1 MLFYLAKI
9 VLSALAIVAV
19 SEIAKRSTAT
29 AALVAAIP
37 LTSLLAFVWLHLE
50 GAPAQRI
57 ADLSGH
63 IFWLVLPSLA
73 LFLLFP
79 FLLRQGMNFWG
90 SLALSLAATAGCYGL
105 LLLVLRRMGINFQGP
120 FRH

>member
-1 MLFYLAKI
+1 MLFYLVKI

-29 AALVAAIP
+29 AAIIAAIP
-37 LTSLLAFVWLHLE
+37 LTSLLAFVWLHIE

-57 ADLSGH
+57 AELSGQV
-63 IFWLVLPSLA
+63 FWLVLPSLV

-90 SLALSLAATAGCYGL
+90 SLGLSLAATAACYGL
-105 LLLVLRRMGINFQGP
+105 MLLVLRRMGISL
-120 FRH
+120 